1 MQMVY
6 LPFICLGLA
15 FLSCWKRKD
24 RGAWAVF
31 ALLSVVFAYLL
42 GNVSLWGVLLL
53 GGWAFLWKVY
63 KTQRSIALFL
73 FLLVLSYGFKFHLFP
88 GFQPLQITPRFFMG
102 MESPWIGLFP
112 LALIVPLAST
122 KKEWWEALTK
132 GLWLT
137 VAAIAGMIVLATYN
151 RTVAFEAHLPTFA
164 FIRYLHNLVL
174 VSISEEAFYRGFVQ
188 EQLSRWLP
196 KGLAL
201 VLAAFCFMLAHCYW
215 SPNPMMLAFTFL
227 AGLLYGGVYLFSG
240 RIESA
245 ILCHFLLNAIHMT
258 FFSYH
263 AM

>member
-1 MQMVY
+1 MVY

-15 FLSCWKRKD
+15 FLSCWKRKESSI
-24 RGAWAVF
+24 WALF

-42 GNVSLWGVLLL
+42 GNVSLSGVLIL
-53 GGWAFLWKVY
+53 GGWALLWAQY
-63 KTQRSIALFL
+63 KTHRSIALFILLL
-73 FLLVLSYGFKFHLFP
+73 FLSYGFKFHLFP
-88 GFQPLQITPRFFMG
+88 GFQPLQITPHFYMG

-112 LALIVPLAST
+112 LALLVPLAST
-122 KKEWWEALTK
+122 KRQWWEALTK

-137 VAAIAGMIVLATYN
+137 VGGIIGMIALATYN

-164 FIRYLHNLVL
+164 CIRYLYHLVF
-174 VSISEEAFYRGFVQ
+174 VAISEEAFYRGFVQ
-188 EQLSRWLP
+188 EQLCRLLP

-201 VLAAFCFMLAHCYW
+201 VLAALCFMLAHLYW

-227 AGLLYGGVYLFSG
+227 AGLLYGGVYLCSG

-245 ILCHFLLNAIHMT
+245 ILCHFLLNVIHMT
-258 FFSYH
+258 FFTYH